1 MNLNKTKMHGVRLS
15 VLTAVTIVIVSLLMV
30 NKTVVASNADY
41 VSVLNAGAATIIDA
55 EINVESEE
63 MTELRLLAEEENAKP
78 KSTLVISNVNNS
90 LNVRAEGNIDAEIVG
105 KMYQYCGGTILEQAD
120 GWTKFQSGDLVGW
133 ASDEYLL
140 FDEEA
145 SAKAEE
151 IGELQV
157 TVIADALR
165 IRTEATLDSKVAG
178 VVPNGEILE
187 GVETFDDWVGVYY
200 DDKEQ
205 FVSAEYVEVSRKLPQ
220 GETKEEIEK
229 REQELLAQK
238 LALNTNNG
246 IYEPAEGDL
255 DLLAAIIYCE
265 ARGESYEGKIAVGAV
280 VLNRVRSARF
290 PNSIRDVIYSPGQF
304 SPVLSGKYEQVLAAG
319 STSAE
324 CYQAAQEALDGKT
337 TVGTYLFFR
346 RAGSKSGYILGN
358 HVFY

>member
-1 MNLNKTKMHGVRLS
+1 MNLNKTKMHGVRL
-15 VLTAVTIVIVSLLMV
+15 TALATVTIIVVSLLMV

-55 EINVESEE
+55 EINVNSEE
-63 MTELRLLAEEENAKP
+63 MNELRMIAEEENAEP

-105 KMYQYCGGTILEQAD
+105 KMYQYCGGTILEQVD
-120 GWTKFQSGDLVGW
+120 GWTKFQSGDLIGW

-145 SAKAEE
+145 EAKAEE
-151 IGELQV
+151 IGELQI

-165 IRTEATLDSKVAG
+165 IRMEPTLDSKVAG
-178 VVPNGEILE
+178 VVPSGEVLDGIE
-187 GVETFDDWVGVYY
+187 EFDGWVGVSYEDNERY
-200 DDKEQ
+200 
-205 FVSAEYVEVSRKLPQ
+205 VSAEYVEVARKLPQ

-246 IYEPAEGDL
+246 IYNPAEGDL
-255 DLLAAIIYCE
+255 DLLATIIYCE

-280 VLNRVRSARF
+280 VLNRVRSGRF
-290 PNSIRDVIYSPGQF
+290 PNSIGEVIYSPGQF
-304 SPVLSGKYEQVLAAG
+304 SPVLSGKFDEVLA
-319 STSAE
+319 SKSASAD
-324 CYQAAQEALDGKT
+324 CYQAAQEALDGRT
-337 TVGTYLFFR
+337 TIGTYLFFR